1 MTRREISER
10 IRCVFRRPIYKRS
23 MEHERKDPQPDET
36 DSATL
41 GNRFDDQRPAEAETI
56 KTDAGEAT
64 ASHRPS
70 DADEIAT
77 EPERVDEERADPVA
91 CRRAGTPGVAD
102 EHTERVTDLR

>member
-1 MTRREISER
+1 
-10 IRCVFRRPIYKRS
+10 

-64 ASHRPS
+64 TSHRPS

-77 EPERVDEERADPVA
+77 EPERVDEEYILEREADGRYRIVG
-91 CRRAGTPGVAD
+91 RRPRQN
-102 EHTERVTDLR
+102 ESKQ